1 VPEIAGAV
9 VFVGVSV
16 TRTVVDTDD
25 LETSPSGFSAVTK
38 AITNFPAAA
47 SVSW

>member
-1 VPEIAGAV
+1 M
-9 VFVGVSV
+9 FVGVSL
-16 TRTVVDTDD
+16 TRTVVDKDD
-25 LETSPSGFSAVTK
+25 LETSSTGFTAVTK